1 MLFSFLVAFKLVLS
15 FSPPIHLAHGKKTNP
30 VTLATRSMSL
40 VDKDHQHKENKAM
53 SFLRKIGK
61 VGGAANKSF
70 INAIGVDE
78 GSVGKSSVVQG
89 DSLSQPMRK
98 SKDAYKECTISGV
111 IDDITEAFPFTSSGT
126 QWYGITD
133 RVMGGL
139 SNGTLKRET
148 VEGRLANVLTGG
160 VSLANNG
167 GFIQMATD
175 LSISPAISLTVDA
188 SSFDGIEI
196 DVLYDG
202 EKPQQSFNI
211 HLRNP
216 ACLRQFSSYRATF
229 QINVKKSWVTIRLP
243 FTSFIGYGPGAS
255 ELPLNTTALRRIGIV
270 AIGEE
275 MKVYLAVGGLRF
287 YKEK

>member
-1 MLFSFLVAFKLVLS
+1 
-15 FSPPIHLAHGKKTNP
+15 
-30 VTLATRSMSL
+30 
-40 VDKDHQHKENKAM
+40 
-53 SFLRKIGK
+53 
-61 VGGAANKSF
+61 
-70 INAIGVDE
+70 
-78 GSVGKSSVVQG
+78 
-89 DSLSQPMRK
+89 MRK

-111 IDDITEAFPFTSSGT
+111 IDDMTESFPFTSSGT

-139 SNGTLKRET
+139 SNGSLKRET
-148 VEGRLANVLTGG
+148 VEGRLANILTGR

-175 LSISPAISLTVDA
+175 LSIFPAKSLTVNA
-188 SSFDGIEI
+188 SAFDGIEI

-202 EKPQQSFNI
+202 DNPQQNFNV

-229 QINVKKSWVTIRLP
+229 QVTDKKSWVTIRLP
-243 FTSFIGYGPGAS
+243 FTSFLGYGPGAS
-255 ELPLNTTALRRIGIV
+255 EVPLDTAALRRIGIV

-275 MKVYLAVGGLRF
+275 MNVYLAVGGLRF
-287 YKEK
+287 YKQTC